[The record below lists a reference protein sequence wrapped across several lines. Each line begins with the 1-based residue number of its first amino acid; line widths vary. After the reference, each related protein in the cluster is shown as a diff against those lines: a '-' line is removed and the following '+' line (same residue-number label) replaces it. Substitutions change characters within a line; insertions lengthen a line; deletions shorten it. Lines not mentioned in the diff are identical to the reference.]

1 MTLKFAMTF
10 TGRSHPA
17 PSLTM
22 ITKTL
27 GCYSDH
33 KSS

>member
-1 MTLKFAMTF
+1 MTSKSAMTF

-22 ITKTL
+22 ITKTEA
-27 GCYSDH
+27 YSDH

>member
-1 MTLKFAMTF
+1 MTLKSAMTF
-10 TGRSHPA
+10 TRSDPA

-27 GCYSDH
+27 GGLL
-33 KSS
+33 

>member
-1 MTLKFAMTF
+1 MTLKSAMTF
-10 TGRSHPA
+10 TRSDPA

-33 KSS
+33 NSS